1 MGGFSVPNLW
11 RIKINNLENLKS
23 LPECL
28 HTLFPSFLLLI
39 IKNCPQ
45 LEPFSDG
52 GLPSSLKC
60 LYIIG
65 CSKLLIDSLKWAWGI
80 HTSLEA
86 LHIQKVDVESF
97 PDQGLHPLSLK
108 SLHISSCPNLKNLDY
123 KGLCHLSG
131 LEALC
136 ISNCPSLQCL
146 PMEGLP
152 KSISTL
158 DISDCPLL
166 TERCKKPN
174 GEDWE
179 KISHIESVEI
189 DGVMIT

>member
-1 MGGFSVPNLW
+1 MGRFSVPNLQW
-11 RIKINNLENLKS
+11 ITINKLENLKS
-23 LPECL
+23 LPESM
-28 HTLFPSFLLLI
+28 HTLFPSLTSLI
-39 IKNCPQ
+39 IKYCPQ
-45 LEPFSDG
+45 LELFSDG
-52 GLPSSLKC
+52 GLPSSLEYLC
-60 LYIIG
+60 VIG
-65 CSKLLIDSLKWAWGI
+65 CSKLLIASLKWAWGI
-80 HTSLEA
+80 HTSLEE
-86 LHIQKVDVESF
+86 LHIEKVDVESF